1 MKHIA
6 LTPPRT
12 VLIPELYSIGHLL
25 QCHLI
30 QFIAS
35 HWSTG
40 FSYLCAGL
48 HKQPGVHPEN
58 RSGALRSD
66 EFQVHAS
73 TGAGVT
79 HKAPIRGSSG
89 EIEKGISPFYQPI
102 APTYSEQVT
111 PKGLLKWTVLA
122 LAYGRDSRYHILLQ
136 DFPSPSPNPPHSNMP
151 PQISSTVEGVS

>member
-6 LTPPRT
+6 LTSPRT

-25 QCHLI
+25 ERHLI
-30 QFIAS
+30 QFIAN

-79 HKAPIRGSSG
+79 HGQALGKLKKA
-89 EIEKGISPFYQPI
+89 SPLSTNPLPQP
-102 APTYSEQVT
+102 
-111 PKGLLKWTVLA
+111 TVN
-122 LAYGRDSRYHILLQ
+122 R
-136 DFPSPSPNPPHSNMP
+136 
-151 PQISSTVEGVS
+151 